1 MAKGL
6 GQCARKGAGKTAE
19 GPRHMPVT
27 AQRSLQKQRGSGVVK
42 YEAFRE
48 LTDQYSVAH
57 CFGIRTQMLCYAVAL
72 AVIVVGLGPW
82 AIGLLHG
89 LSFDA

>member
-1 MAKGL
+1 
-6 GQCARKGAGKTAE
+6 
-19 GPRHMPVT
+19 MPVT

-57 CFGIRTQMLCYAVAL
+57 RFGIRTQMLCYAVAL